1 MAIWHPTPF
10 ALTCCR
16 RRGCPRST
24 CPGQRL
30 WHNLRVNP
38 ACYRINAAPIIARIA
53 KTDDMSTSEIGHQAT
68 ETPFRILIVDD
79 VPANLDVLRQLL
91 ESEGYQV
98 LLAPNGEVALRNAR
112 GLVRI

>member
-1 MAIWHPTPF
+1 
-10 ALTCCR
+10 
-16 RRGCPRST
+16 
-24 CPGQRL
+24 
-30 WHNLRVNP
+30 
-38 ACYRINAAPIIARIA
+38 
-53 KTDDMSTSEIGHQAT
+53 MSTSEIGHQAT

-98 LLAPNGEVALRNAR
+98 LLAPNGEVALRHAR